1 MVEKIN
7 GRYVLQ
13 NEIGSGGMG
22 AVYKAFDRL
31 SSQTVALKRVRLSE
45 ELQLSDSV
53 SRNQTRQQLRVV
65 LTKEFQILASLHH
78 PNIISVLD
86 YGFDTEQKPFYS
98 MTLLERSQTI
108 LKAGAN
114 LDFEEKIDLIEQLL
128 QGLAYLHRR
137 GVLHRDIKPENVLV
151 SEGVV
156 KLVDF
161 GLSHQVEEEGAMG
174 GSPPYM
180 APELIDGDEATVGSD
195 LFAVGILFYQVMT
208 GSHPFG
214 AFNIGYYQRLMTLE
228 PNLDEVDCRIHPI
241 INSLLSKSPANRPQS
256 IKKLLSSLAEVLQRD
271 GPAETPEIRE
281 SYIQAAQFVGREAE
295 LARLQL
301 ALTEAN
307 SGRGSAWLISG
318 ESGVGKSRLIRELQ
332 TQAMVKGFQVLH
344 GQAIQDE
351 NSLPFQLWREPL
363 RHLVTTL
370 EDVSDL
376 DASILQPLVPNI
388 SELLDRPIPQ
398 APELDSKASQL
409 RLFTT
414 IVQLFLKAQRPILLI
429 LEDLQWAA
437 QSLEVIPYFTRLIKE
452 SRIFLIASYR
462 IDEKLENASLL
473 SDLEPLHLSR
483 FNHDELARLSRA
495 ILGEAGRDPEIVT
508 LLQQQTE
515 GNTFFAVE
523 IIRYLTEMAGGLDRI
538 NQINLPETIL
548 PDGIKGLVNRRIA
561 HL

>member
-1 MVEKIN
+1 
-7 GRYVLQ
+7 
-13 NEIGSGGMG
+13 MG

-161 GLSHQVEEEGAMG
+161 GLSHHVEEEGAMG

-180 APELIDGDEATVGSD
+180 APELIDGEEATVGSD

-241 INSLLSKSPANRPQS
+241 VNSLLSKSPANRPQS

-295 LARLQL
+295 LDCLRL
-301 ALTEAN
+301 ALTETN
-307 SGRGSAWLISG
+307 SGRA
-318 ESGVGKSRLIRELQ
+318 Q
-332 TQAMVKGFQVLH
+332 H
-344 GQAIQDE
+344 G
-351 NSLPFQLWREPL
+351 L
-363 RHLVTTL
+363 LVARVAS
-370 EDVSDL
+370 VSH
-376 DASILQPLVPNI
+376 A
-388 SELLDRPIPQ
+388 
-398 APELDSKASQL
+398 
-409 RLFTT
+409 
-414 IVQLFLKAQRPILLI
+414 
-429 LEDLQWAA
+429 
-437 QSLEVIPYFTRLIKE
+437 
-452 SRIFLIASYR
+452 
-462 IDEKLENASLL
+462 
-473 SDLEPLHLSR
+473 
-483 FNHDELARLSRA
+483 
-495 ILGEAGRDPEIVT
+495 
-508 LLQQQTE
+508 
-515 GNTFFAVE
+515 
-523 IIRYLTEMAGGLDRI
+523 
-538 NQINLPETIL
+538 
-548 PDGIKGLVNRRIA
+548 
-561 HL
+561 